1 MQLSKNL
8 QGGGHL
14 RSLQELQV
22 LATEFQVCR
31 SRLREKDHKCTS
43 APLEVKLALER
54 VKCELCANR
63 LACLLKFKAFV
74 LRSNKFLTFSK
85 LDERKYGSECQDA
98 RSNNFSNI
106 V

>member
-54 VKCELCANR
+54 VKCDLCANR
-63 LACLLKFKAFV
+63 LASLLKCKTFA
-74 LRSNKFLTFSK
+74 LRPNKFPPFSK
-85 LDERKYGSECQDA
+85 PGQRKDETECLDT
-98 RSNNFSNI
+98 
-106 V
+106 